1 MIAWIRAFFSRFR
14 ANALQVPTGLPAPIN
29 DNQYLAASANAGILD
44 RATGAYDKYL
54 FEDKEIPEMPY
65 EAAVDNH
72 LELMS
77 SRLNQRF
84 RRFISRAH
92 QQEIRAK
99 GRVARIILKIEN
111 SQGIKNQLEEQ
122 LARQL
127 QILNG
132 NSLGKHGLNW
142 QGEEPILLGAVNKV
156 LRLYSKYIVFVLVAL
171 VDAFIIWSSFISIN
185 IRAFEALALTVPAVA
200 AQVVF
205 PHIAGARLRLIVRG
219 MHKKLSVWLE
229 VVATLGVW
237 LTFVYVISRVR
248 VIYIR
253 TLLEQS
259 GESWNDNLD
268 LIFTLLSVILITA
281 LGAWLLFSAVR
292 ENPHE
297 DEALK
302 VKARIAK
309 FERIA
314 TRLGSRKSRFEEKLA
329 LAQEAAGALNSELQT
344 AVEASRLE
352 LAEAA
357 KSVYRRALINEMGDP
372 EFTKS
377 YYQDEDRP

>member
-1 MIAWIRAFFSRFR
+1 MIGWLKAFFSRFR
-14 ANALQVPTGLPAPIN
+14 SNTLQIPTGLPAPIN
-29 DNQYLAASANAGILD
+29 DNQYLAASANAGMLD

-92 QQEIRAK
+92 QHEIRAK
-99 GRVARIILKIEN
+99 GRVERITLKIQKTHLVKEEL
-111 SQGIKNQLEEQ
+111 QEQ
-122 LARQL
+122 LARQV

-132 NSLGKHGLNW
+132 NSLGKNGLNW
-142 QGEEPILLGAVNKV
+142 QGEEPILLGAVSTMV
-156 LRLYSKYIVFVLVAL
+156 RLYSRYFVFVLVAL

-185 IRAFEALALTVPAVA
+185 IRAFEAMALTVPAVA

-205 PHIAGARLRLIVRG
+205 PHIAGARLRLVVRG

-229 VVATLGVW
+229 VIATLAVW

-248 VIYIR
+248 VIYIK

-302 VKARIAK
+302 VKVRIAK
-309 FERIA
+309 FERTA
-314 TRLGSRKSRFEEKLA
+314 VRQAKRKSRFQEKLE

-344 AVEASRLE
+344 AVESSRLE

-377 YYQDEDRP
+377 YYQDESK